1 MGNFVLDKKTGTFV
15 PAPSETEE
23 KVKDMAE
30 AGKVDAG
37 EIKDAVDIMNKTTQV
52 KLASDASGLPN
63 EPTET
68 FKRLSD
74 LSVFQVI
81 DQPTGKVL
89 CIISG
94 YALQI
99 KFNREAIT
107 SAADVEQCAEGLKKM
122 FYNAIMDQI
131 LGDDKK

>member
-1 MGNFVLDKKTGTFV
+1 MGKYVLNKETGTFV
-15 PAPSETEE
+15 PAPSETDG
-23 KVKDMAE
+23 KVKDVAE

-37 EIKDAVDIMNKTTQV
+37 EIKDAIDIMNKTTQV
-52 KLASDASGLPN
+52 RLASDASGLPG

-68 FKRLSD
+68 FRRLSD

-131 LGDDKK
+131 LGEEGK